1 MKRKTRGIIAW
12 VGMFVVVLAVSSWE
26 ANARPEISLE
36 EQIAEEDRMAQ
47 LEMLAIACFG
57 EAGNQGAEGMRAVA
71 GVILNRVE
79 SEKFPNTIEEVL
91 RQKGQ
96 FSIMTDGGYERACWN
111 VTQEAYD
118 AVSME
123 LADRKYT
130 EALFFRTGHY
140 HEGRTPLFKLNA
152 HYFSR

>member
-1 MKRKTRGIIAW
+1 MKKRGVLLW
-12 VGMFVVVLAVSSWE
+12 LGMFGVVLAVSSWE
-26 ANARPEISLE
+26 VNARPEISVE

-47 LEMLAIACFG
+47 LEMLAIATYA
-57 EAGNQGAEGMRAVA
+57 EAGTQGIEGMRAVA

-79 SEKFPNTIEEVL
+79 SDKFPNTIEEVL
-91 RQKGQ
+91 RQKHQ
-96 FSIMTDGGYERACWN
+96 FSVMSDGAYERACWN

-140 HEGRTPLFKLNA
+140 HEGRTPLFKLGA